1 MYLDALSFLEDERDG
16 FRPFEAL
23 AELSDE
29 DLDRPIEG
37 AHGWS
42 ARDLMAHLLQWQEYS
57 LAAAKE
63 LAVGEHAP
71 SVAKLDADWDAR
83 GDRLNDDYIEDARR
97 WPVEELRARFRTV
110 PGDLRGYLTVVPES
124 RWIKHAANQR
134 FFYEETLE
142 HYDDHRPEL
151 EAILAAAGRRPA

>member
-16 FRPFEAL
+16 FRPYEAL
-23 AELSDE
+23 EALTDAQLEQPVE
-29 DLDRPIEG
+29 A

-42 ARDLMAHLLQWQEYS
+42 GRDLMAHLLQWQEYS

-63 LAVGEHAP
+63 LAVGEVAP
-71 SVAKLDADWDAR
+71 SMAQLDADWDRR
-83 GDRLNDDYIEDARR
+83 GDAINDDYIIAARALPLAEVR
-97 WPVEELRARFRTV
+97 ERFRAV

-124 RWIKHAANQR
+124 RWIKHATNQR

-142 HYDDHRPEL
+142 HYDDHRTEL
-151 EAILAAAGRRPA
+151 QAILAAAGR